1 MDHDIENTSCKDFL
15 FRLKFCINNK
25 NFSITV
31 DAIKQLKAMVNNTSN
46 DLENKKIKFYYG
58 ENYTLYTT
66 VNDYK
71 QKIKE
76 EILEE
81 KDECFELYNV
91 VVNEIFGGDI
101 DE

>member
-1 MDHDIENTSCKDFL
+1 MFIWCADHLLSFEIE
-15 FRLKFCINNK
+15 
-25 NFSITV
+25 
-31 DAIKQLKAMVNNTSN
+31 
-46 DLENKKIKFYYG
+46 KIKFYYG

-81 KDECFELYNV
+81 KDECFELYV
-91 VVNEIFGGDI
+91 EVFNEIFGGDI